1 MDKNYRIEVA
11 NGHEDFF
18 YKLETLK
25 AEGFSERDIHIF
37 SKDISNF
44 ENIKANSDIHTHEA
58 GNWIDKFKS
67 FFTGEDAVT
76 ETLRQIDL
84 TEEEISYLSHELSQ
98 GASIIY
104 AQRDAA
110 QHTASLDTIVGQQSE
125 YELKEQANQEARS
138 HLDDMDVMRRRM

>member
-25 AEGFSERDIHIF
+25 TEGFADRDIHVF
-37 SKDISNF
+37 SKDMSKF
-44 ENIKANSDIHTHEA
+44 ENIKTDSAIHTHEA

-84 TEEEISYLSHELSQ
+84 TEEEVSYLSHELSQ

-104 AQRDAA
+104 AQRDAG
-110 QHTASLDTIVGQQSE
+110 QHIASLDNVVEQQSA
-125 YELKEQANQEARS
+125 YELKQQADQEARS

>member
-37 SKDISNF
+37 SKDVSTF
-44 ENIKANSDIHTHEA
+44 ENLKADSDIHTHEA

-104 AQRDAA
+104 ARKDTSEHLAP
-110 QHTASLDTIVGQQSE
+110 LDTIVGQQSE
-125 YELKEQANQEARS
+125 YELKQQADQEARN
-138 HLDDMDVMRRRM
+138 HLDDIDVMRRRM